1 MWHSFICGHLF
12 DAHELQKKTDK
23 VTRRTK
29 QLNALKA
36 EIHKLQDAQQELQ
49 KNHAIFQAQAQLN
62 LLKQTT
68 MPPAMAQTSIAVP
81 VPPPVQSRAAASV
94 QSVVATLT
102 VHGNVLY
109 GELSPHM
116 LMMMAAGQPGFAQG
130 FLMCHNLG
138 PSNSK

>member
-1 MWHSFICGHLF
+1 MHMNCR
-12 DAHELQKKTDK
+12 QKTDK
-23 VTRRTK
+23 VTPRTK

-36 EIHKLQDAQQELQ
+36 EIHELQDAQQELQ
-49 KNHAIFQAQAQLN
+49 KNHAILQAQAQLN

-68 MPPAMAQTSIAVP
+68 TPPAIAQTSIAVP

-94 QSVVATLT
+94 QSVVAAST
-102 VHGNVLY
+102 VYGNVLY

-130 FLMCHNLG
+130 FLMCHNLN